1 MIKISVSLKDQHIIR
16 MTVKGHAQSALKGE
30 DLVCASVSSI
40 TTGALNAL
48 DILVHDACELSLTKG
63 KDPIIDIMVKEGQ
76 NKDVQN
82 ILKAVLIQLKT
93 LEETQG
99 KYLHIQEVQL

>member
-1 MIKISVSLKDQHIIR
+1 MINISVSFKDDHIIR
-16 MTVKGHAQSALKGE
+16 MTVRGHAQSAHKGE

-48 DILVHDACELSLTKG
+48 DILVHDACELKLTKG
-63 KDPIIDIMVKEGQ
+63 KDPVIEIIVKEGQ
-76 NKDVQN
+76 NRDVQH

-99 KYLHIQEVQL
+99 KYVHIQEVQL

>member
-1 MIKISVSLKDQHIIR
+1 MINISVSFKDDHIIR
-16 MTVKGHAQSALKGE
+16 MTVKGHAQSTHKGE

-48 DILVHDACELSLTKG
+48 DILVHDACELKLTKG
-63 KDPIIDIMVKEGQ
+63 NDPVIDIIVKEGQ
-76 NKDVQN
+76 NTDVQQ

-99 KYLHIQEVQL
+99 KYVHIQEVQL